1 MLAAPPSPLPAHTRP
16 AVPVAYLRIVRADA
30 ANAAGTAVPLGA
42 DDTVVGRHPDCAV
55 VLENPSVSRR
65 HAVVRPRAGAGGGYE
80 LEDLGSRNR
89 TLLNG
94 EPVDGTVPLSAG
106 DEVAVCDVTF
116 RFLAGEPG
124 DSRPE
129 SGRETRP
136 RAAGADRGGRGKSSA
151 GDSEAFTLTADP
163 DRPTGGGSA
172 VRVDDAGPAPAVLAT
187 LSRTNHDGF
196 RLDVNPRVK
205 LDAVLSITR
214 ALAGSDDTDR
224 VLDRTLKD
232 LFRIFPQ
239 ADRGFAL
246 LADSPGAEPTVRAA
260 RTRSTVPGADDEQ
273 RVSRTLVRRVLE
285 SGEALLTADA
295 AGDGRFDASA
305 SLMDLQLRSVVCV
318 PLQGAGDEPFGVLQL
333 DTGDAGRQFDE
344 DDLDLLLAVAA
355 PVGLAA
361 QNARLA
367 AESALARE
375 ERRDLEL
382 AARMQRGFLP
392 QHPPPLPGYEFADYY
407 SPALQVGGDYF
418 DYVPLPGG
426 RVAAALGDVAGKGVP
441 AALLMAKMCV
451 AARTHLMNAG
461 SLASEELLPHA
472 VAGLNREL
480 AGSRMGH
487 RFITCVVLLADPATH
502 TLYAVNAGHMAPL
515 VRTAGGVVEPL
526 GKLDDCGMPLGI
538 DGDQTFHVDAR
549 VMKPGEAAVVFTDGV
564 TEAVREGAG
573 LGPGNKGLPP
583 GVGLEERA
591 RNLFGRDR
599 LAAAIGRA
607 GGSAEDLVAAVT
619 ADVAKWTGCG
629 PQSDD
634 VCVVAVRRTA

>member
-1 MLAAPPSPLPAHTRP
+1 MAH
-16 AVPVAYLRIVRADA
+16 LRIVRADA
-30 ANAAGTAVPLGA
+30 AAAAGTTIPLTAGE
-42 DDTVVGRHPDCAV
+42 TVVGRHPDCAV
-55 VLENPSVSRR
+55 VLDNPSVSRR
-65 HAVVRPRAGAGGGYE
+65 HAVVRPRAGGDGGGGDAGGGYE
-80 LEDLGSRNR
+80 VEDLGSRNR

-94 EPVDGTVPLSAG
+94 EPVGGVTPLAPG
-106 DEVAVCDVTF
+106 DEIAVCDVTF
-116 RFLAGEPG
+116 RFLPGSPG
-124 DSRPE
+124 DPD
-129 SGRETRP
+129 
-136 RAAGADRGGRGKSSA
+136 AAAAGGAAARGGADRGAAETERA
-151 GDSEAFTLTADP
+151 
-163 DRPTGGGSA
+163 GGGSGTFAFPAPADRPGDRPDDGGPA
-172 VRVDDAGPAPAVLAT
+172 VRVDDAAPPPSVLAA
-187 LSRTNHDGF
+187 LSRTGRDGF
-196 RLDVNPRVK
+196 RLDANPRVK

-214 ALAGSDDTDR
+214 ALTGSDDTDR

-246 LADSPGAEPTVRAA
+246 LADAPGAEPTVRAV
-260 RTRSTVPGADDEQ
+260 RTRATVGGEGDEQ
-273 RVSRTLVRRVLE
+273 RLSRTLVRRVLE

-295 AGDGRFDASA
+295 AGDGRFDGSA
-305 SLMDLQLRSVVCV
+305 SVADLRLRSVVCV

-333 DTGDAGRQFDE
+333 DTADISRQFDE

-407 SPALQVGGDYF
+407 SSALQIGGDYF

-526 GKLDDCGMPLGI
+526 GRADDCGLPLGI
-538 DGDQTFHVDAR
+538 DGDQAFHVDAR
-549 VMKPGEAAVVFTDGV
+549 VLKPGDAAVVFTDGV

-573 LGPGNKGLPP
+573 ADRRDDRGRPP
-583 GVGLEERA
+583 GAGLEERA
-591 RNLFGRDR
+591 KNLYGRDR
-599 LAAAIGRA
+599 IAAAVGRA
-607 GGSAEDLVAAVT
+607 GGSADELVAAVT

-634 VCVVAVRRTA
+634 ICVVAVRRTA